1 MNNDNYKNSIYFSLF
16 LYFTICFYQF
26 YCFFNKEIFLVLF
39 TQSKSTLSR
48 VKSDNKSEL
57 GY

>member
-1 MNNDNYKNSIYFSLF
+1 MIIIKIQYIF
-16 LYFTICFYQF
+16 LYFYILPSASINFIA
-26 YCFFNKEIFLVLF
+26 FFNKEIFLVLF